1 MFEIKHQDTRAF
13 KQREHEK
20 IRASHPPQLGTLCP
34 RPVLPHFP
42 AKRITAGPP
51 PQQEGSHRP
60 QRRHSLSAWLL
71 WPSGMA
77 PLGPT
82 GQLPSISSPSRLG
95 EMANGPNAWKHTQK
109 IRQNETQGYLSKKKN
124 KTNTRQNHRIR
135 TKWSGN
141 KPSTWE
147 RVRSHGHKD
156 AYWTQKKE
164 WTQRDLQWRDRKQ
177 RKEPKRS
184 Y

>member
-60 QRRHSLSAWLL
+60 QRRHALSAWLL

-109 IRQNETQGYLSKKKN
+109 IRQNETQGYLSKKNQNKHKAKSQKKN
-124 KTNTRQNHRIR
+124 KM
-135 TKWSGN
+135 KW
-141 KPSTWE
+141 K
-147 RVRSHGHKD
+147 
-156 AYWTQKKE
+156 
-164 WTQRDLQWRDRKQ
+164 
-177 RKEPKRS
+177 
-184 Y
+184 